1 MRHLPRLGRNEYGVL
16 VQVPCDCPQCLQR
29 GLAIALFVIV
39 AGCASGVAVIYWA
52 VRL

>member
-1 MRHLPRLGRNEYGVL
+1 MSHLPKLGRNEHGVL

-29 GLAIALFVIV
+29 GLAIALFVIA
-39 AGCASGVAVIYWA
+39 AGCASAVALLCWA